1 MGIGTRRDPLDANAW
16 YVKAADQG
24 DERAK
29 QRVAAIRAAASG
41 EMEEPPPDS
50 PAKRKMKKGEANKVA
65 PASQNEKKAE
75 NAKDAAVAKDGEETK
90 ERSKKKWGI
99 F

>member
-16 YVKAADQG
+16 YVRAADQG

-29 QRVAAIRAAASG
+29 HRLAAIRTAASG
-41 EMEEPPPDS
+41 GAEES
-50 PAKRKMKKGEANKVA
+50 QSMTPAKNKAKKSVA
-65 PASQNEKKAE
+65 HETASPKPAGQDE
-75 NAKDAAVAKDGEETK
+75 NAKDNAGTKEGEEMKDKT
-90 ERSKKKWGI
+90 KKKWGI